1 MEQLPL
7 DIPPG
12 QPVQMPPAQAKPV
25 SYAGFWK
32 RFLAYIIDNIIIS
45 VVSFVILLPLL
56 AMIGLAGFGMAS
68 SGDENADAGVIL
80 GSIGMLLGAYLFFI
94 LIVFIGEW
102 LYFALMESKKGA
114 TLGKMALGI
123 KVTDLSGNPVSFG
136 KATGR
141 YFGKIL
147 SSLIFCIGYIMVAF
161 TQQKQGLHDL
171 LAGTLVVNK

>member
-1 MEQLPL
+1 MEQQPL
-7 DIPPG
+7 QIPPG
-12 QPVQMPPAQAKPV
+12 PPIEIPPAQVKPV

-32 RFLAYIIDNIIIS
+32 RFLAYLIDNILIS
-45 VVSFVILLPLL
+45 IFSFVILLPLL
-56 AMIGLAGFGMAS
+56 AMIGLAGIGIAS
-68 SGDENADAGVIL
+68 SGDENPDANVYL
-80 GSIGMLLGAYLFFI
+80 GSIGMLLGAYLLFI
-94 LIVFIGEW
+94 VVVFVGEW

-123 KVTDLSGNPVSFG
+123 KVTDLSGHTISFG
-136 KATGR
+136 RATGR

-171 LAGTLVVNK
+171 MAGTLVVNK